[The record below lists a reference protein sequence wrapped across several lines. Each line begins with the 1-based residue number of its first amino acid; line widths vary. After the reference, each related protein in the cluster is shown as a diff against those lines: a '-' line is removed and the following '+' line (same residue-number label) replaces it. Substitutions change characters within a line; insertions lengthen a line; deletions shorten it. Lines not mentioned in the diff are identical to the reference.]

1 MLTPLAVFVRL
12 ELFQTEIF
20 FLVITKHLTLG
31 LSVLFVCRKNCKEA
45 FLKHEVFLFYL
56 EKVEGAGDAELDL
69 LSVHSWRIIA
79 VKLHQVLGLI
89 NRAHLH
95 EALQG
100 LNPL

>member
-1 MLTPLAVFVRL
+1 MLTPLAVFVRR

-20 FLVITKHLTLG
+20 FSVTIKRLTLG
-31 LSVLFVCRKNCKEA
+31 LSVLFVCRKNWT
-45 FLKHEVFLFYL
+45 LEVFLFYL
-56 EKVEGAGDAELDL
+56 EKVEGAGDAEHEL

-79 VKLHQVLGLI
+79 VKLHQVFGLI